1 MHERSENVNNKD
13 QLHTEKRIL
22 RLSLAGS
29 LIFLLIEFIAV
40 IITRSQAV
48 LIDCVYDSAD
58 LLMLMPFIILLPK
71 LYKPITEKWP
81 YGFLQI
87 EPLFVIL
94 RCCVLLCLDAFF
106 IYDSVIMIMEGG
118 HTVDASAVASFEF
131 VMALACILIYLIL
144 MRLCKDII
152 TPTIESEL
160 YVWKVDAYSTAGV
173 GMAFLMQIILQHTPL
188 GWIAPYVDPGIAII
202 LAVVLLPEP
211 IIMIRDSLKSLIL
224 VSPKPEVSE
233 HIRTVAEEEL
243 SKYGIKVGFLDIVR
257 TGRRTW
263 ADVNIIIEEE
273 MLNLRVLKTAQD
285 DIVSR
290 LHESYGDI
298 IVELIPDLKDIK
310 PL

>member
-173 GMAFLMQIILQHTPL
+173 GMAFLMQIILQHTSL

-224 VSPKPEVSE
+224 VSPEPEVSE

-290 LHESYGDI
+290 LHESYEDI

>member
-1 MHERSENVNNKD
+1 MNNKD

-224 VSPKPEVSE
+224 VSPEPEVSE

-290 LHESYGDI
+290 LHESGDI